1 MRRHRSFH
9 VRGGRI
15 RVLGLL
21 LGLALGSAA
30 PLQPV
35 APSAVA
41 ACEPKS
47 PRRGEP
53 LDLDRT
59 LAWAAPSER
68 DLLHRQ
74 VDWHPAVIDGVLAAQ
89 AADRPLVLWL
99 YFGGPLG
106 DC

>member
-1 MRRHRSFH
+1 MRVHRFLS
-9 VRGGRI
+9 VSRLA
-15 RVLGLL
+15 RVAGLL
-21 LGLALGSAA
+21 LGLTAGWAAPAGEPGSAPQEAA
-30 PLQPV
+30 PPP
-35 APSAVA
+35 APSAA
-41 ACEPKS
+41 A
-47 PRRGEP
+47 P
-53 LDLDRT
+53 LDLDQV
-59 LAWAAPSER
+59 LAWAAPTER